1 MTAPPASLIFFSASL
16 EKNLAFTTIACAGKS
31 PFPRTLKNPCCVT
44 SKRGAAFSPSAFSLT
59 ASGTNDHSLST
70 FTIGQWYLFM
80 LLWKYLI
87 PTLPK
92 YPGWYLSNKILWWCI
107 PPAFPRPPG
116 CFLCLP
122 TRPWPAETWP
132 LFLRFFFSRVVMALR
147 LINPSTV
154 RTHANGK
161 EITKLKRGT
170 LCELQTLKPHL
181 TVHIVGPLLCASEP
195 SSLGFRKLLM

>member
-1 MTAPPASLIFFSASL
+1 
-16 EKNLAFTTIACAGKS
+16 
-31 PFPRTLKNPCCVT
+31 
-44 SKRGAAFSPSAFSLT
+44 
-59 ASGTNDHSLST
+59 
-70 FTIGQWYLFM
+70 
-80 LLWKYLI
+80 
-87 PTLPK
+87 
-92 YPGWYLSNKILWWCI
+92 
-107 PPAFPRPPG
+107 
-116 CFLCLP
+116 
-122 TRPWPAETWP
+122 
-132 LFLRFFFSRVVMALR
+132 LRFFFSRVVMALR